1 MAIKKKVQLP
11 ISDRQIKDLAQSF
24 KMLGD
29 DSRLKVLLALSRE
42 GEMHVTALCDIL
54 GESQPAVSHHLT
66 LLRMQGLVGF
76 RRDGKFNFYYI
87 DGAHFGDLLED
98 VFALAGKGNKIEF
111 GDFSMTFARVGK
123 RKS

>member
-1 MAIKKKVQLP
+1 MAVKKKVQLP
-11 ISDRQIKDLAQSF
+11 LSDRQLKDLAQSF

-42 GEMHVTALCDIL
+42 TEMHVTALCEIL

-87 DGAHFGDLLED
+87 DAAQFGDLLED

-111 GDFSMTFARVGK
+111 GDFSMTFARMGK
-123 RKS
+123 KK